1 MQYRNHSNLVF
12 VQAGSSKNKNCLH
25 KHCNNQSR
33 DHDCEHHQGFHGSFV
48 SCAFP
53 FHALSVEKI
62 AKMMSSVLWSISEVT
77 RPFTFAQGENLIQ
90 RIVLQRKH
98 KRSNE
103 SVECTMRKTCVHFT
117 NIISKLTMVMMMVVL
132 AATVSPTHVMLAKAL
147 SDPQSSDPMQEAVRS
162 SASLNRSMPDLSRM
176 LKKWVTDWGRELGG
190 QMGSFKKYEEEKAC
204 PERNAMD
211 FLVNPPFR
219 LGWRIERICLGYLTF
234 DLFGRLLARPCER
247 YIIGFSRCLK
257 FDYLKFRSRF
267 PESQKQF
274 KGSFTYSQYNHSWWK
289 PKRKFGLSLS
299 TSLTIGFWYLCFL
312 AATPVG
318 QAKNPGPFQEN
329 PDNNGEENDRKVVWI
344 GCANPTQMLGKVDC
358 LKEWGSGVWTFAETS
373 ATSKAQLSIR
383 NTAVISGFKVV
394 FGDPV
399 VPHHGNTEMRGRAG
413 GVAIA
418 SDYPIRKFIYPSPD
432 FAQKSTRFVDTIV
445 QLDHTHSIYVSSL
458 YGMASNSFAARQT
471 FTNDS
476 FLQATE
482 RALSFKGPAV
492 ICGDFNIALENL
504 DGWGLLQR
512 AGWQDAAIADSIKF
526 GRNPQP
532 TSKFG
537 LRHSFILMNPTMAA
551 AFYSCRT
558 SAHYE
563 FDSHPLLVAG
573 FAFNTMKESIKK
585 RVLPKSLDE
594 FMFDP
599 QQIN

>member
-1 MQYRNHSNLVF
+1 
-12 VQAGSSKNKNCLH
+12 
-25 KHCNNQSR
+25 
-33 DHDCEHHQGFHGSFV
+33 
-48 SCAFP
+48 
-53 FHALSVEKI
+53 
-62 AKMMSSVLWSISEVT
+62 
-77 RPFTFAQGENLIQ
+77 
-90 RIVLQRKH
+90 
-98 KRSNE
+98 
-103 SVECTMRKTCVHFT
+103 
-117 NIISKLTMVMMMVVL
+117 
-132 AATVSPTHVMLAKAL
+132 
-147 SDPQSSDPMQEAVRS
+147 
-162 SASLNRSMPDLSRM
+162 
-176 LKKWVTDWGRELGG
+176 
-190 QMGSFKKYEEEKAC
+190 
-204 PERNAMD
+204 
-211 FLVNPPFR
+211 
-219 LGWRIERICLGYLTF
+219 
-234 DLFGRLLARPCER
+234 
-247 YIIGFSRCLK
+247 
-257 FDYLKFRSRF
+257 
-267 PESQKQF
+267 
-274 KGSFTYSQYNHSWWK
+274 
-289 PKRKFGLSLS
+289 
-299 TSLTIGFWYLCFL
+299 
-312 AATPVG
+312 
-318 QAKNPGPFQEN
+318 
-329 PDNNGEENDRKVVWI
+329 
-344 GCANPTQMLGKVDC
+344 MLGKVDC

-432 FAQKSTRFVDTIV
+432 FAQKSTRFVDAIV

-458 YGMASNSFAARQT
+458 YGMASNSCAAPQT
-471 FTNDS
+471 FTNDL

-504 DGWGLLQR
+504 DGWGILQT

-558 SAHYE
+558 SAHYD

-599 QQIN
+599 QQINLQGESNRNHLFERAFEDGDMNQAARQFTLAFEETMKASCVDCQGNPVCIPPFKIKNNSIPCIKPGRQGDSTPMIVQTNCSLKYHTRQQRRIHSLLNQIRAAKRNDSENAWVACQSLWSAILNAHGFRKSFANWVASIHLMKSMWKVCMKPLQNSIRKNYKNIICCKPPKANFVRQQIFLKVVLLLFAM

>member
-1 MQYRNHSNLVF
+1 MRARSSNSYRYARMQYRNHSNLVC
-12 VQAGSSKNKNCLH
+12 VQTGSSKKKNCWH

-48 SCAFP
+48 SYAFP

-103 SVECTMRKTCVHFT
+103 SVECTMRKTCMHFT

-132 AATVSPTHVMLAKAL
+132 AVTVSPTHVMLAKAL

-176 LKKWVTDWGRELGG
+176 LKKWVTDWGRELGVKWAH
-190 QMGSFKKYEEEKAC
+190 SRSTKRKKPALKEMQWIFWSTPLFDWDDALKGFVWDTLLLTC
-204 PERNAMD
+204 
-211 FLVNPPFR
+211 LVVCS
-219 LGWRIERICLGYLTF
+219 LGLVKDT
-234 DLFGRLLARPCER
+234 
-247 YIIGFSRCLK
+247 IIGFSRCLK
-257 FDYLKFRSRF
+257 FDYLKIRSRF
-267 PESQKQF
+267 PESHKQF

-329 PDNNGEENDRKVVWI
+329 PDNNGEENDRNVFWI

-399 VPHHGNTEMRGRAG
+399 VPHHGNTEMRSRWCCN
-413 GVAIA
+413 
-418 SDYPIRKFIYPSPD
+418 SIRLSH
-432 FAQKSTRFVDTIV
+432 QKIHISITRLCPKV
-445 QLDHTHSIYVSSL
+445 Y
-458 YGMASNSFAARQT
+458 SF
-471 FTNDS
+471 
-476 FLQATE
+476 
-482 RALSFKGPAV
+482 
-492 ICGDFNIALENL
+492 C
-504 DGWGLLQR
+504 
-512 AGWQDAAIADSIKF
+512 
-526 GRNPQP
+526 
-532 TSKFG
+532 
-537 LRHSFILMNPTMAA
+537 
-551 AFYSCRT
+551 
-558 SAHYE
+558 
-563 FDSHPLLVAG
+563 
-573 FAFNTMKESIKK
+573 
-585 RVLPKSLDE
+585 
-594 FMFDP
+594 
-599 QQIN
+599 